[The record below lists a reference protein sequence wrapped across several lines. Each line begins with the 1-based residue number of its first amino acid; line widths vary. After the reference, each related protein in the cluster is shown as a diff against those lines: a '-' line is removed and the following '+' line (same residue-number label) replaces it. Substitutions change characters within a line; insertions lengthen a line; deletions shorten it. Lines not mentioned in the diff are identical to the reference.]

1 MVIETAPAGMPGK
14 FLISEFAAHTWG
26 WVLLRGVLA
35 IALGVVAV
43 LFPLSALF
51 AFTLLFAA
59 YAFADGI
66 ASLIAGIRTA
76 RAGERWGAM
85 VFRGVTGILVGVVFV
100 LLPMVATLTYAFLA
114 VVMLAIWS
122 VIAGIFEIS
131 AAIRLRKVIEGELL
145 LGISGLFSLL
155 LGFAILVLVL
165 PSPAATILS
174 AAWLIAIYAFAAG
187 IVLIMLA
194 FQLKRKAAA

>member
-1 MVIETAPAGMPGK
+1 MVTDPSIAGMPGK
-14 FLISEFAAHTWG
+14 SLISQFAAHTWG
-26 WVLLRGVLA
+26 WVMLRGVLA
-35 IALGVVAV
+35 IALGILAI

-59 YAFADGI
+59 YAFVDGI
-66 ASLIAGIRTA
+66 ASLIAGIRSA

-122 VIAGIFEIS
+122 IIAGIFEIS
-131 AAIRLRKVIEGELL
+131 AAIRLRKVIQGELL

-155 LGFAILVLVL
+155 LGIAILALVI
-165 PSPAATILS
+165 PSPTATILS

-194 FQLKRKAAA
+194 FQLKRKAGA

>member
-1 MVIETAPAGMPGK
+1 MVTDTSIAGTSGK
-14 FLISEFAAHTWG
+14 SLISEFAAHTWG

-35 IALGVVAV
+35 IALGVLAV

-59 YAFADGI
+59 YAFADGV
-66 ASLIAGIRTA
+66 ASLITGIRSA
-76 RAGERWGAM
+76 RSGERWGAM

-114 VVMLAIWS
+114 VVMLAFWS
-122 VIAGIFEIS
+122 IIAGIFEIS
-131 AAIRLRKVIEGELL
+131 AAIRLRKVIQGELL

-155 LGFAILVLVL
+155 LGIAILALVI
-165 PSPAATILS
+165 PSPTATILS

>member
-1 MVIETAPAGMPGK
+1 MVTDTSSAGMSGK
-14 FLISEFAAHTWG
+14 SLISDFAAHTWG
-26 WVLLRGVLA
+26 WLLLRGVLA
-35 IALGVVAV
+35 IALGIVAV

-59 YAFADGI
+59 YAFADGV
-66 ASLIAGIRTA
+66 ASLIAGIRSA

-100 LLPMVATLTYAFLA
+100 LLPVVATLTYAFLT
-114 VVMLAIWS
+114 VVMLAFWS
-122 VIAGIFEIS
+122 IIAGIFEIS
-131 AAIRLRKVIEGELL
+131 AAIRLRKVIQGELL

-155 LGFAILVLVL
+155 LGFAILVLVI

>member
-1 MVIETAPAGMPGK
+1 MVTDTSSAGMSGK
-14 FLISEFAAHTWG
+14 SLISDFAAHTWG
-26 WVLLRGVLA
+26 WLLLRGVLA
-35 IALGVVAV
+35 IALGIVAV

-59 YAFADGI
+59 YAFADGV
-66 ASLIAGIRTA
+66 ASLIAGIRSA

-100 LLPMVATLTYAFLA
+100 LLPVVATLTYAFLT

-122 VIAGIFEIS
+122 IIAGIFEIS
-131 AAIRLRKVIEGELL
+131 AAIRLRKVIQGELL

-155 LGFAILVLVL
+155 LGFAILVLVI

>member
-1 MVIETAPAGMPGK
+1 MVTDPSIAGMSGK
-14 FLISEFAAHTWG
+14 SLISEFAAHTWG

-35 IALGVVAV
+35 IALGAMAV

-59 YAFADGI
+59 YAFADGV
-66 ASLIAGIRTA
+66 ASLIAGIRSA
-76 RAGERWGAM
+76 RASERWGAM
-85 VFRGVTGILVGVVFV
+85 VFRGATGILVGVVFV

-114 VVMLAIWS
+114 VVMLALWS
-122 VIAGIFEIS
+122 IIAGIFEIS
-131 AAIRLRKVIEGELL
+131 AAIRLRKVIQGELL

-155 LGFAILVLVL
+155 LGVAILVLVI
-165 PSPAATILS
+165 PSPTATILS

>member
-1 MVIETAPAGMPGK
+1 MVTDTSSAGMSGK
-14 FLISEFAAHTWG
+14 SLISDFAAHTWG
-26 WVLLRGVLA
+26 WLLLRGILA
-35 IALGVVAV
+35 IALGIVAV

-59 YAFADGI
+59 YAFADGV
-66 ASLIAGIRTA
+66 ASLIAGIRSA

-100 LLPMVATLTYAFLA
+100 LLPVVATLTYAFLT

-122 VIAGIFEIS
+122 IIAGIFEIS
-131 AAIRLRKVIEGELL
+131 AAIRLRKVIQGELL

-155 LGFAILVLVL
+155 LGFAILVLVI

>member
-1 MVIETAPAGMPGK
+1 MVTDPSIAGMPGK
-14 FLISEFAAHTWG
+14 SLISEFAAHTWS
-26 WVLLRGVLA
+26 WVMLRGVLA
-35 IALGVVAV
+35 IALGILAV
-43 LFPLSALF
+43 LFPLGALF

-59 YAFADGI
+59 YAFVDGI
-66 ASLIAGIRTA
+66 ASLIAGIRSA

-122 VIAGIFEIS
+122 IIAGIFEIS
-131 AAIRLRKVIEGELL
+131 AAIRLRKVIQGELL

-155 LGFAILVLVL
+155 LGIAILALVI
-165 PSPAATILS
+165 PSPTATILS

>member
-1 MVIETAPAGMPGK
+1 MVTDPSIAGMPGK
-14 FLISEFAAHTWG
+14 SLISEFAAHTWS
-26 WVLLRGVLA
+26 WVMLRGVLA
-35 IALGVVAV
+35 IALGVLAV

-59 YAFADGI
+59 YAFVDGI
-66 ASLIAGIRTA
+66 ASLIAGIRSA

-122 VIAGIFEIS
+122 IIAGIFEIS
-131 AAIRLRKVIEGELL
+131 AAIRLRKVIQGELL

-155 LGFAILVLVL
+155 LGIAILALVI
-165 PSPAATILS
+165 PSPTATILS

-194 FQLKRKAAA
+194 VQLKRKAAA

>member
-1 MVIETAPAGMPGK
+1 MVTDTSSAGMSGK
-14 FLISEFAAHTWG
+14 SLISEFAAHTWG
-26 WVLLRGVLA
+26 WLLLRGVLA
-35 IALGVVAV
+35 IALGSVAV

-59 YAFADGI
+59 YAFADGV
-66 ASLIAGIRTA
+66 ASLIAGIRSA

-100 LLPMVATLTYAFLA
+100 LLPVVATLTYAFLT

-122 VIAGIFEIS
+122 IIAGILEIS
-131 AAIRLRKVIEGELL
+131 AAIRLRKVIQGELL

-155 LGFAILVLVL
+155 LGFAILVLVI